1 MTTDS
6 LLNFYNNGSKY
17 ILRNI
22 TMLSSRINRQAPSA
36 MTPAVGSWR
45 KMVEGGGHQ
54 CIEVEVV
61 ALRPD
66 DPILLSFLKVRAVS
80 GEGVRCEIMDGAVCY
95 YGRFFLQSFRDWN
108 AAFEDRSIEI
118 NLLNSGPVEVTKI

>member
-1 MTTDS
+1 
-6 LLNFYNNGSKY
+6 
-17 ILRNI
+17 
-22 TMLSSRINRQAPSA
+22 
-36 MTPAVGSWR
+36 V
-45 KMVEGGGHQ
+45 VGHQ

-66 DPILLSFLKVRAVS
+66 DPILLSFLKARAVS
-80 GEGVRCEIMDGAVCY
+80 GEGVRCEVVDSSLCY

-108 AAFEDRSIEI
+108 AAFEDCSIEI